1 MKIPMDNENQSWTVP
16 SDIKLVKPG
25 TNITNYPFDNRQV
38 LSISIQLNPSGK
50 YLSISIMDDATFNIS
65 YIAQVYNESLLFDHI
80 PDHAQQNTWIVV
92 IVYKEP
98 IMSNSSA

>member
-1 MKIPMDNENQSWTVP
+1 
-16 SDIKLVKPG
+16 
-25 TNITNYPFDNRQV
+25 
-38 LSISIQLNPSGK
+38 
-50 YLSISIMDDATFNIS
+50 MDDATFNIS

-98 IMSNSSA
+98 IMSDSSA